1 LRLFFCSIGSANLS
15 LPFGNITLALQ
26 KKKGRA
32 IMNTLGRLE
41 KLLLQGEITEEEY
54 RKKKTVYVET
64 LLDLYCRDYITE
76 EELRQKLNK

>member
-1 LRLFFCSIGSANLS
+1 MLDIIKT
-15 LPFGNITLALQ
+15 P
-26 KKKGRA
+26 KGRA

-54 RKKKTVYVET
+54 RKKKTAYVET
-64 LLDLYCRDYITE
+64 LLELYCLDYITE

>member
-1 LRLFFCSIGSANLS
+1 
-15 LPFGNITLALQ
+15 
-26 KKKGRA
+26 
-32 IMNTLGRLE
+32 MNTLGRLE